1 MAKLIGREFGMV
13 TRTEQATACMEGSQ
27 AELRAVMERET
38 NTADVDTVVS
48 SGCFQLPC
56 LT

>member
-48 SGCFQLPC
+48 SGCSQLPC